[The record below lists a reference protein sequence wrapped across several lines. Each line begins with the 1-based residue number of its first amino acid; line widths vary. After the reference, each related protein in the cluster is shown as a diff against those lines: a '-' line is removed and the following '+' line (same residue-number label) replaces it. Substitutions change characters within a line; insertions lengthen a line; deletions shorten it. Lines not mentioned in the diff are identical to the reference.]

1 MNNNTYSNKYKS
13 KQVSMVCIRY
23 LDGNVSTMDA
33 NENTTIYLKE
43 NKDNLYI
50 STRRSRE
57 DGTTVTEHA
66 KVFKNAIACFIYSE
80 LPYVESEKKEEENEE
95 F

>member
-1 MNNNTYSNKYKS
+1 
-13 KQVSMVCIRY
+13 MVCIRY

-66 KVFKNAIACFIYSE
+66 KVFKNAIAAFDYTE
-80 LPYVESEKKEEENEE
+80 LPYIKKEMENEDE
-95 F
+95 N

>member
-1 MNNNTYSNKYKS
+1 MNNNTYSNNKYKS

-66 KVFKNAIACFIYSE
+66 KIFKNAIACFIYSE
-80 LPYVESEKKEEENEE
+80 MPYVPKDKNDISEE
-95 F
+95 